1 MKEISEER
9 YAHLSQTAQ
18 GFIFKAYKEV
28 EGRMG
33 ELPPS
38 NSLRRH
44 YNQEK
49 VAYIVEKK
57 NAIKSIHFHCLLMPK
72 TFPCVSGC
80 LWNSSLSL

>member
-57 NAIKSIHFHCLLMPK
+57 KCYQK
-72 TFPCVSGC
+72 YTF
-80 LWNSSLSL
+80 SLPPYA